1 MDRKILILFP
11 NTSNEG
17 VAPLAVATLSAIAK
31 DKGYEVRY
39 FETSFYKNHQ

>member
-1 MDRKILILFP
+1 MKLKILILFP

-31 DKGYEVRY
+31 EKGYEVGY
-39 FETSFYKNHQ
+39 